1 VGETEHGC
9 GPRVDPRGRGEGI
22 RLVEYLRTSFAW
34 GGFPG
39 FEFYPPA
46 PPELDELRAEL
57 LPI

>member
-1 VGETEHGC
+1 MVAD
-9 GPRVDPRGRGEGI
+9 PALIRVDGREGI

-46 PPELDELRAEL
+46 PPELDELRADL